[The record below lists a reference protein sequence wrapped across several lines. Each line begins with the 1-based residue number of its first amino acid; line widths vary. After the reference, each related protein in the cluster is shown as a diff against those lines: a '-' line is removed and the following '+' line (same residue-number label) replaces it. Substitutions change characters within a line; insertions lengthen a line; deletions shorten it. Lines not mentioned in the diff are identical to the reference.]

1 MHKMSKIVKDI
12 LYKFSKKIIFL
23 NKYDENSYKLDKTG
37 TLRRKIRR
45 ISGFQLPDPG
55 LQCSNGGILFS
66 NSSLL

>member
-12 LYKFSKKIIFL
+12 LCKFSKKIIFL
-23 NKYDENSYKLDKTG
+23 NKYDGNSYELDKTG

-55 LQCSNGGILFS
+55 L
-66 NSSLL
+66 

>member
-12 LYKFSKKIIFL
+12 LYKFYKKIIFL

-45 ISGFQLPDPG
+45 IPG
-55 LQCSNGGILFS
+55 NG
-66 NSSLL
+66 

>member
-1 MHKMSKIVKDI
+1 MKKSLRMTEGSI
-12 LYKFSKKIIFL
+12 SKKIIFL
-23 NKYDENSYKLDKTG
+23 NKYDRNSYKLDKTG
-37 TLRRKIRR
+37 ALRRKIRR